1 MADEK
6 KDINEE
12 LLTKLV
18 EEVHLLYHIEKEVA
32 SIKSDIGDVQSLRSE
47 VEEMKKEKERM
58 KKIMDVMKKAAVAVL
73 FAALAGVVVLS
84 FVSCDVLF
92 PDLDGLFEDAAETG
106 KIFVAGTSWS
116 SSSADAPYIQLDFSS
131 DGTTCT
137 ATDVYNIPLEGMVM
151 GDIVVIGDVSYSMKV
166 GEGTLEMTSG
176 SISYLYKLRTT

>member
-1 MADEK
+1 M
-6 KDINEE
+6 
-12 LLTKLV
+12 
-18 EEVHLLYHIEKEVA
+18 
-32 SIKSDIGDVQSLRSE
+32 
-47 VEEMKKEKERM
+47 
-58 KKIMDVMKKAAVAVL
+58 
-73 FAALAGVVVLS
+73 LS
-84 FVSCDVLF
+84 FVSCDALF

>member
-6 KDINEE
+6 KGINEE
-12 LLTKLV
+12 LLMKLI

-47 VEEMKKEKERM
+47 VEEMKKEKER
-58 KKIMDVMKKAAVAVL
+58 
-73 FAALAGVVVLS
+73 
-84 FVSCDVLF
+84 SCDALF
-92 PDLDGLFEDAAETG
+92 PDLEGLFEDAAETG

-166 GEGTLEMTSG
+166 GEGTLEMISG